1 MSRLILLT
9 AFFFLFIFNSQ
20 GQEVSLSRTI
30 SWETHSIN
38 DSARFYL
45 SFKGASY
52 QHPEAQLPEYFE
64 NIALGNL
71 KANPQSVSLADAIY
85 KEIEFPATQVHF
97 LPFITDTAPSI
108 SSNVFTARENNML
121 SLSFLPLRLNPASGN
136 VEKLISFKLKFEP
149 EQQAKE
155 KSGVEPKYQ
164 IPENSVLSTGDWYK
178 IKITETGIY
187 KLTFEELQQ
196 LGIANP
202 SDVRVY
208 GNGGRPLPVMN
219 AEPRPFDLLENAIYF
234 EEGSDGTF
242 NQGDY
247 ILFYAEGPEYWN
259 YHEGF
264 QMFMP
269 EINPYST
276 ASYYFLTSSLGKGK
290 VIQPAPI
297 VQGTPT
303 HQVTEFD
310 DRYYYEKE
318 EFNLLGS
325 GARWFSDVFNSNGSK
340 EISFNIPDVATTKEL
355 KAYVSVA
362 AHSRYTTGFSVS
374 AGNTEKEFIL
384 PSVNIRTSTGA
395 YASTRSEVLTWLP
408 NSNNQKLEIDFLNGG
423 DPNAIGWL
431 DKVSLMATRN
441 LRFTGEPLFFRNT
454 KITGNGNIA
463 EYYVSNTTSNTHVWD
478 ISDPNN
484 ILSVSRGSQNQIE
497 FKSDASYLREFVA
510 FNKNG
515 NFKKPVINEEGLG
528 KISSQNLK
536 NLPAF
541 EMLIVT
547 APEFI
552 EQANELANLH
562 RDIDNMNVLVLTPDI
577 IYNEFSSGKRD
588 AGAIRDFLKYCYDKA
603 ETDAEKPRYLLLFGD
618 GSYANRHDHP
628 KNPNFLPTY
637 QSSES
642 IVKSRTFVTDDFY
655 GLMDDSEGGSIGLV
669 DIGVGR
675 LPVKDTD
682 EADNALRKIKT
693 YVSQES
699 MDDWRNVICFI
710 GDDEDGRLHMSQ
722 SDDLSEK
729 VNSKEPAFITPK
741 IFLDAYPQV
750 SNATGNFYP
759 DVNKEIN
766 DRINQG
772 ALIINYT
779 GHGGEQGLAH
789 EKIVTIPQI
798 NAWSNGNKLPVFVTA
813 TCEFSR
819 YDNVKKSSAGFSE
832 ETSAGEYVFLS
843 TKGGAV
849 ALFTTSRLVYAH
861 SNFTLNNAFYDYA
874 FEKDSDGNRYKLG
887 DIIRLAKNNTD
898 GNVNKRNFALL
909 GDPALT
915 LAYPAYR
922 VHTDSIQAA
931 TGDTLKALGK
941 ATIYGHVSDNNGNI
955 QENFNGTAYITV
967 FDKKQEFQTLA
978 NDKGA
983 SPYTFFMQNNS
994 LYKGSASVV
1003 DGKFSVSF
1011 ILPKD
1016 INYDFGNGKISY
1028 YAVGEGIDAHGYYDS
1043 IIIGGLSDEAEV
1055 DVEGPQISLY
1065 MNDTLFRN
1073 GGITDSSPLLLAS
1086 VQDENGINTSN
1097 SGIGHDITLV
1107 LSNNPDEKII
1117 VNDFYRAKKDV
1128 YNSGT
1133 ISYPLSGLAP
1143 GTYTAT
1149 LKVWDVYNNSN
1160 EETITFVVTN
1170 DGDAAIKNLVNYP
1183 NPFAEETYF
1192 EFEHNMA
1199 GDDLEADIYIY
1210 NFSGKVVRILNW
1222 NGSTEGYKTAPI
1234 RWDGRDLGGN
1244 KLPAGLYIYKVNL
1257 KNNIG
1262 HSTQKSGKMMIIE

>member
-1 MSRLILLT
+1 M
-9 AFFFLFIFNSQ
+9 

-30 SWETHSIN
+30 SWENNGIN
-38 DSARFYL
+38 DSSRFYL
-45 SFKGASY
+45 SFNGASY
-52 QHPEAQLPEYFE
+52 QLPEAQLPEYYE
-64 NIALGNL
+64 NIPLGNL
-71 KANPQSVSLADAIY
+71 QASPTSVSLKNPVY
-85 KEIEFPATQVHF
+85 QEIHIPASQAHF
-97 LPFITDTAPSI
+97 LPFITDTAPTI
-108 SSNVFTARENNML
+108 TANVYPARNNNML
-121 SLSFLPLRLNPASGN
+121 TLSFLPLRINPASGN
-136 VEKLISFKLKFEP
+136 VEKLIKFKLKFEP
-149 EQQAKE
+149 VQHSLE
-155 KSGVEPKYQ
+155 KSGVEPKYE
-164 IPENSVLSTGDWYK
+164 IPENSVLSSGDWYK
-178 IKITETGIY
+178 IKITETGMY
-187 KLTFEELQQ
+187 RLTYEELQQ

-208 GNGGRPLPVMN
+208 GNGGRPVPIMN
-219 AEPRPFDLLENAIYF
+219 AESRPFGLLENAIYF

-276 ASYYFLTSSLGKGK
+276 ASWYFLTPSLGRGK
-290 VIQPAPI
+290 VIQPAPV

-303 HQVTEFD
+303 HQVSEFD

-340 EISFNIPDVATTKEL
+340 ELSFTIPEVSTTKEV
-355 KAYVSVA
+355 KAYFSVA
-362 AHSRYTTGFSVS
+362 AHSRYTTGFSIS
-374 AGNTEKEFIL
+374 GGNTEKEFIL

-395 YASTRSEVLTWLP
+395 YASTRSEVLSWVP
-408 NSNNQKLEIDFLNGG
+408 NSNNQKLEIDFINGG

-441 LRFTGEPLFFRNT
+441 LKFSGDPLFFRNA
-454 KITGNGNIA
+454 KITGTGNIA
-463 EYYVSNTTSNTHVWD
+463 EYTLSNSTANTQVWD
-478 ISDPNN
+478 ITDPIN
-484 ILSVSRGSQNQIE
+484 ILSVSTGSQNQIE
-497 FKSDASYLREFVA
+497 FKYDAAYLREFVA

-515 NFKKPVINEEGLG
+515 SFKKPILNEEGTG
-528 KISSQNLK
+528 KITNQNLK
-536 NLPAF
+536 NLPVF
-541 EMLIVT
+541 GMLIVT

-562 RDIDNMNVLVLTPDI
+562 REIDNMSVLVLTPDI

-588 AGAIRDFLKYCYDKA
+588 AGAIRDFLNYCYNKA

-655 GLMDDSEGGSIGLV
+655 GLMDDSEGGSTGLV

-675 LPVKDTD
+675 LPVKNTD
-682 EADNALRKIKT
+682 EANNAVRKIKA

-710 GDDEDGRLHMSQ
+710 GDDEDGKLHMKQ
-722 SDDLSEK
+722 SDELSVK
-729 VNSKEPAFITPK
+729 VNAKEPAFITPK

-798 NAWSNGNKLPVFVTA
+798 NSWSNGNKLPVFVTA

-819 YDNVKKSSAGFSE
+819 YDNVKKTSATFSE
-832 ETSAGEYVFLS
+832 EISAGEYVFLS

-861 SNFTLNNAFYDYA
+861 SNFTLNKAFYDYA
-874 FEKDSDGNRYKLG
+874 FEKDAYGKRYKLG

-898 GNVNKRNFALL
+898 GDVNKRNFALL

-922 VHTDSIQAA
+922 VHTDSIEAA

-941 ATIYGHVSDNNGNI
+941 ATIYGHVSDVNGNI
-955 QENFNGTAYITV
+955 RENFNGTAYITV

-978 NDKGA
+978 NDKGEA
-983 SPYTFFMQNNS
+983 PYTFFMQNNS

-1003 DGKFSVSF
+1003 DGRFSVSF

-1055 DVEGPQISLY
+1055 DVEGPEIKLY

-1073 GGITDSSPLLLAS
+1073 GGITDSSPILLAN
-1086 VQDENGINTSN
+1086 VTDENGINTSN

-1107 LSNNPDEKII
+1107 LSHQPDEKIV

-1128 YNSGT
+1128 YNSGS
-1133 ISYPLSGLAP
+1133 ISYPISGLEP

-1149 LKVWDVYNNSN
+1149 IKVWDVYNNSN
-1160 EETITFVVTN
+1160 QETLTFVVTP
-1170 DGDAAIKNLVNYP
+1170 DADATIQNLINYP

-1192 EFEHNMA
+1192 QFEHNMA
-1199 GDDLEADIYIY
+1199 GDELNADIYIY
-1210 NFSGKVVRILNW
+1210 NFAGKVVRILNW
-1222 NGSTEGYKTAPI
+1222 NGSTGGYKTAPI
-1234 RWDGRDLGGN
+1234 RWDGRDMGGN

-1257 KNNIG
+1257 KNSLGSN
-1262 HSTQKSGKMMIIE
+1262 TQKSGKMMIIR